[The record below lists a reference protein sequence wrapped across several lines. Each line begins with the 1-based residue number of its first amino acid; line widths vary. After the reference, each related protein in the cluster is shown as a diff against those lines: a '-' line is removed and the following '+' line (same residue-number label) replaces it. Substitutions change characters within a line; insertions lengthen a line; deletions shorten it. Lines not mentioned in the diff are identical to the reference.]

1 MSTKHQTG
9 AERVTP
15 ENSLN
20 GEIVIPSCTVE
31 DVDRALFN
39 LFDRDLELQ
48 YEKQGETRRVPIV
61 FATGERFA
69 LLRRRL
75 PLRDKAGTLILPVI
89 SITRSGIEKDVSRG
103 MGTNQ
108 QNEIVIKRRISDKDP
123 EYQRLANREG
133 IQNQSDRATS
143 ANYISQI
150 NGTADGAG
158 ALPGTV
164 ATRRKVASNTAP
176 PKISNTPEK
185 GIYEI
190 ITIPAPRYFLASY
203 EINIWTQYM
212 QQMNDLL
219 TVILSS
225 GHTNQVQT
233 FRIESPKGYYFVAYL
248 TSGISS
254 GNNFDNFSDDER
266 IVRSSFSMEVVGYII
281 NPSYPGSKQSVK
293 RYYSAPSVSFDI
305 VETRGKIDKIHRG
318 GVKSTDP
325 AAFVLSDVMP
335 DDEPSQTT
343 LIQERGVV
351 DGDPYYDTTSIGGT
365 SGGKEGITIAREYVD
380 PVTGLLVKQ
389 SLKPLTRNKRSG
401 ETVYREQIF
410 TDLGS
415 LVIDQDKES

>member
-20 GEIVIPSCTVE
+20 GEIVIPPCTIE
-31 DVDRALFN
+31 DVDRAMFN
-39 LFDRDLELQ
+39 LFNEELELQ
-48 YEKQGETRRVPIV
+48 YEKQGETKRVPVV

-69 LLRRRL
+69 LLRRKL
-75 PLRDKAGTLILPVI
+75 PLRDKAGTLVLPVV

-123 EYQRLANREG
+123 EYQRLVNKEK

-143 ANYISQI
+143 SNYISQLT
-150 NGTADGAG
+150 GAPDGSG
-158 ALPGTV
+158 AMPGTV
-164 ATRRKVASNTAP
+164 ATRRNISSAALP
-176 PKISNTPEK
+176 PQISNKPSA

-203 EINIWTQYM
+203 EITVWTQYM

-248 TSGISS
+248 TSGINSA
-254 GNNFDNFSDDER
+254 NNFDNFTDDER
-266 IVRSSFSMEVVGYII
+266 VVKSSFNMEVVGYII
-281 NPSYPGSKQSVK
+281 NPKYPGSKQTVK

-305 VETRGKIDKIHRG
+305 VEARGEITKIKQG
-318 GVKSTDP
+318 GVKSTDIDS
-325 AAFVLSDVMP
+325 FILNDVMP
-335 DDEPSQTT
+335 DDEPAQTT
-343 LIQERGVV
+343 MIQEKGVV
-351 DGDPYYDTTSIGGT
+351 SGDPYYGSTSIGGT
-365 SGGKEGITIAREYVD
+365 TGGIESVTIAREFID
-380 PVTGLLVKQ
+380 SSTGQLVRQ
-389 SLKPLTRNKRSG
+389 NLKPISSNKRVG

-415 LVIDQDKES
+415 LVIEQVKES

>member
-123 EYQRLANREG
+123 EYQRLVNREN

-164 ATRRKVASNTAP
+164 ATRRKVAASASP
-176 PKISNTPEK
+176 PKISNTPER

-305 VETRGKIDKIHRG
+305 VETRGKINKIPHG

-325 AAFVLSDVMP
+325 AAFVLNDVMP
-335 DDEPSQTT
+335 DDEPAQTA
-343 LIQERGVV
+343 LIQERGIV

-365 SGGKEGITIAREYVD
+365 AGGKEGITVAREYID

-389 SLKPLTRNKRSG
+389 NLKPLTRNKRSG